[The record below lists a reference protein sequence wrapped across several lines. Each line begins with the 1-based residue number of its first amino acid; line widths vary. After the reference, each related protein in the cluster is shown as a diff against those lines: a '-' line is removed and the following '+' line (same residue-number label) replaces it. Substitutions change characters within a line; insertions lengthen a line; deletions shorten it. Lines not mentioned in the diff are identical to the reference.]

1 MGLKIKILET
11 WIVQPSEIKMFTTT
25 NENNTFTVTSNCGV
39 EELNFK
45 TTCKKDKGIACSD
58 SQPFNRIHTTDW
70 QAGGKFENQVVN
82 IENVSEKEIK
92 VILSEVIYSVF

>member
-11 WIVQPSEIKMFTTT
+11 GIVQPGEIKMFSTTT
-25 NENNTFTVTSNCGV
+25 ENNTFSVTPNCG
-39 EELNFK
+39 EGKLNFK

-58 SQPFNRIHTTDW
+58 SQPFNGIHITDW

-82 IENVSEKEIK
+82 IENVSEEEIK
-92 VILSEVIYSVF
+92 VILSEVIYYVF